1 MREAWDSPMGLLLHD
16 RENETV
22 LIYVLVMGV
31 VALLI
36 MTGKLGLGS
45 GVGGEDPDNGGDGDG
60 GGDGC

>member
-1 MREAWDSPMGLLLHD
+1 MQEAWDSLMGLLLHD

-36 MTGKLGLGS
+36 MTGKLALGS
-45 GVGGEDPDNGGDGDG
+45 GVGGEDPDNGGDGEG